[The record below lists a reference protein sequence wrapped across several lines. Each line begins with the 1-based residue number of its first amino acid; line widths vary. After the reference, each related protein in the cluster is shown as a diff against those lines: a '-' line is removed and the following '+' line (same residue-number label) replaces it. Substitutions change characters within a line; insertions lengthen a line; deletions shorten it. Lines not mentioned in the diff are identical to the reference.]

1 MANVLDLHGLPQER
15 IVFALSPLAEL
26 GSALHVLAAP
36 AHHPGLHGWATATSS
51 GLKPDLADRLCEAE
65 FLWTSTRCDLL
76 LPARPGATLAEE
88 LDLLDRIDDETF
100 VATAFE
106 ITCNSAYEVCT
117 PSPLVDE
124 GERRRVREQAAAR
137 GPRQSAFVDRMLLDP
152 DGLRAW
158 LRRLF
163 EDCQDA
169 FFGDAWERVKVQLA
183 ADARH
188 KTELHRR
195 KGLGEALTAAS
206 PALSLDGS
214 GSRILVDKLTTGR
227 ASAYADPDDPGL
239 TLLPTAF
246 GRPHLTLAHP
256 VGRRPVVQYPVA
268 GHEAAR
274 TLSLQDVQ
282 QRMDAL
288 AHPMRMRL
296 CRSLARGAHT
306 TSELVD
312 TYGITAPEI
321 SRHLSV
327 LKKAG
332 LLTTRRRGRY
342 VLHELDL
349 TAVARLG
356 SDFIEGVLR

>member
-26 GSALHVLAAP
+26 GSALHVLAEP
-36 AHHPGLHGWATATSS
+36 AHHPALHGWATATASA
-51 GLKPDLADRLCEAE
+51 LKPDLADRLCEAE
-65 FLWTSTRCDLL
+65 FLWSSIRCDLL
-76 LPARPGATLAEE
+76 LPARPGDTLADE
-88 LDLLDRIDDETF
+88 LDQLDRIDDETF

-106 ITCNSAYEVCT
+106 ITCTGRYEIST

-124 GERRRVREQAAAR
+124 DQRRRVREQAAAR
-137 GPRQSAFVDRMLLDP
+137 GPRQAAFVGRMLLDP

-163 EDCQDA
+163 EDCEQA
-169 FFGDAWERVKVQLA
+169 FFGDAWERVRVQLA

-188 KTELHRR
+188 KTELLRH
-195 KGLGEALTAAS
+195 KGLADALTAAS
-206 PALSLDGS
+206 PALRLDEDGQ
-214 GSRILVDKLTTGR
+214 RVHIDKLTTGR
-227 ASAYADPDDPGL
+227 ASAFADPDDPGV
-239 TLLPTAF
+239 TLLPTVF

-256 VGRRPVVQYPVA
+256 VGWRPVLQYPVA
-268 GHEAAR
+268 GHQAPQ
-274 TLSLQDVQ
+274 TLTVQDVQ
-282 QRMDAL
+282 QRMEAL
-288 AHPMRMRL
+288 AHPVRMRL
-296 CRSLARGAHT
+296 CRSLARGPHT

-312 TYGITAPEI
+312 TYGLSAPEI
-321 SRHLSV
+321 SRHLTA

-332 LLTTRRRGRY
+332 LISTRRRGRY
-342 VLHELDL
+342 VLHQLDL